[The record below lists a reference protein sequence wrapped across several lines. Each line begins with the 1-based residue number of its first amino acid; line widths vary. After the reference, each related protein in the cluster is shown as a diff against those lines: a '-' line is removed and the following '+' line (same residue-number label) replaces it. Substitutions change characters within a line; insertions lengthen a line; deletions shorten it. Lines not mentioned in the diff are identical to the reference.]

1 MNFQDLNN
9 EQRLYLKQHM
19 LDQKL
24 IETEDRTASIGELIE
39 ADELITDKEL
49 EDEFGGAYFTEEDF
63 GL

>member
-49 EDEFGGAYFTEEDF
+49 EDEFGATYFTEEDF
-63 GL
+63 GM